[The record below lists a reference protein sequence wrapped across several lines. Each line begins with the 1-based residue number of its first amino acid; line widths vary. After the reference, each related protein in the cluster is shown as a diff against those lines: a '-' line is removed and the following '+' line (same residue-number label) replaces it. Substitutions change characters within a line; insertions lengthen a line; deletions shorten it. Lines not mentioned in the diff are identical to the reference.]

1 MKKSVAVTI
10 SVAVCVIIAAAV
22 FAFVKTGGFPLSKT
36 APTDE
41 NGEKITT
48 TTLSRTVRVTFPEGY
63 SLVQIAERLEENGVC
78 DAKAFIE
85 AANDP
90 ELYETYS
97 FLKDVEDTEHRAFA
111 AEGYIFPNTYDFYRN
126 EAPKKALNRFLKNT
140 EKQIT
145 DDMKKRAEELGYTI
159 DEILT
164 IASIIQKE
172 AGILSEM
179 GKVSSV
185 IYNRLGDSY
194 NRLGCDVTIHYL
206 NKYVIPYIDGDTDR
220 YNEYYNTYKCYGLP
234 KGPICNPGLD
244 AINAALYPE
253 DTPYKFFVTDK
264 ELNFYYA
271 ETYEEHLDNC
281 KKAGLN

>member
-1 MKKSVAVTI
+1 MKKSVVI
-10 SVAVCVIIAAAV
+10 IICVAVCAVMAAAV
-22 FAFVKTGGFPLSKT
+22 LAAVKTGGFQSLR
-36 APTDE
+36 AVPTDE
-41 NGEKITT
+41 NGEQITT
-48 TTLSRTVRVTFPEGY
+48 TTLSRTVRVTFPEGF

-85 AANDP
+85 AASDP
-90 ELYETYS
+90 SLYETYS
-97 FLKDVEDTEHRAFA
+97 FLTEVEDTEHRAFA

-126 EAPKKALNRFLKNT
+126 EDPEKALSRFLKNT

-145 DDMKKRAEELGYTI
+145 DDMKERAKELGYTV

-164 IASIIQKE
+164 VASIIQKE
-172 AGILSEM
+172 AGIVSEM

-194 NRLGCDVTIHYL
+194 NRLGCDATIHYL

-234 KGPICNPGLD
+234 AGPICNPGLD

-264 ELNFYYA
+264 DLNFYYA

-281 KKAGLN
+281 KKAGLD

>member
-1 MKKSVAVTI
+1 MKKSVAVAI

-63 SLVQIAERLEENGVC
+63 SLVQIAEKLEENGVC

-90 ELYETYS
+90 ALYETYS
-97 FLKDVEDTEHRAFA
+97 FLKDVEDTEHRAFV

-126 EAPKKALNRFLKNT
+126 EAPESALNRFLKNT

-194 NRLGCDVTIHYL
+194 NRLGCDATIHYL
-206 NKYVIPYIDGDTDR
+206 NNYVIPYIDGDTDR

-264 ELNFYYA
+264 KLNFYYA